1 MKLYELSAEYQ
12 NTFNQLSEMDL
23 SAEEFADNM
32 AAIEADLEQKCLAT
46 AAHIKNLKA
55 EAEAVKAAEQAMADR
70 RRALENKVKF
80 FTGYLSAHMPTT
92 KLSNAQLVISKRK
105 GVQSV
110 VIDDPSKLPAQYV
123 TVKQVESIDKK
134 AIKADIDQLEGIA
147 HLERGADTVVIK

>member
-1 MKLYELSAEYQ
+1 
-12 NTFNQLSEMDL
+12 
-23 SAEEFADNM
+23 
-32 AAIEADLEQKCLAT
+32 
-46 AAHIKNLKA
+46 
-55 EAEAVKAAEQAMADR
+55 
-70 RRALENKVKF
+70 
-80 FTGYLSAHMPTT
+80 MPTT